1 MLKGNIKY
9 HYIFYIEMSL
19 LRTVFIAT
27 LLLLGIG
34 LKAQIVIS
42 GTVYDS
48 TKLYSITGVKVVST
62 GGSTTMTDSNGVYHI
77 SVSPKDS
84 ISFYYANRPTTKFPV
99 QVISNYNQFDISL
112 KVRAKERYK
121 VLKEVRVFSMTHRE
135 DSIQNR
141 QMYAK
146 IFNFNKPG
154 IKSEVGTSGVA
165 GFDLDQLINVFK
177 FRRNKQ
183 ILKFQKFME
192 YQEAE
197 RYIDFRFNSQLIRKM
212 TGLSGDSLINYKNIF
227 RPPYDYITS
236 SSITEFYSYI
246 LKSVTAFRNGEIK
259 KPDFSTN
266 Q

>member
-1 MLKGNIKY
+1 
-9 HYIFYIEMSL
+9 MSL
-19 LRTVFIAT
+19 LRFVFIII
-27 LLLLGIG
+27 LLLGGIA
-34 LKAQIVIS
+34 LKAQIVIT

-62 GGSTTMTDSNGVYHI
+62 GGNTTMTDSNGVYHI
-77 SVSPKDS
+77 NVSSKDS

-99 QVISNYNQFDISL
+99 QVIANYNQFDISL

-121 VLKEVRVFSMTHRE
+121 LLKEVRVFSMTHKE
-135 DSIQNR
+135 DSLQNR
-141 QMYAK
+141 QIYAK
-146 IFNFNKPG
+146 IFNFSKPG
-154 IKSEVGTSGVA
+154 LKSDMGTSGVA

-183 ILKFQKFME
+183 ILRFQKFME

-197 RYIDFRFNSQLIRKM
+197 RYVDFRFSSQLIKKM
-212 TGLSGDSLINYKNIF
+212 TGLAGDSLIRYKNIF
-227 RPPYDYITS
+227 RPPYEFITT

-246 LKSVTAFRNGEIK
+246 LKSVSAFRGGEIK
-259 KPDFSTN
+259 KPDFSPN

>member
-1 MLKGNIKY
+1 
-9 HYIFYIEMSL
+9 MSL
-19 LRTVFIAT
+19 LRFVFIVT
-27 LLLLGIG
+27 ILLCGIA

-62 GGSTTMTDSNGVYHI
+62 GGNTTMTDSNGVYHI
-77 SVSPKDS
+77 IVTPKDS

-112 KVRAKERYK
+112 RVRAKERYK
-121 VLKEVRVFSMTHRE
+121 MLREVRVFSMTHKE
-135 DSIQNR
+135 DSLQNR
-141 QMYAK
+141 QLFAK
-146 IFNFNKPG
+146 IFNFSKPG
-154 IKSEVGTSGVA
+154 LRSDMGTSGVA

-197 RYIDFRFNSQLIRKM
+197 RYVDFRFNSQLINKM
-212 TGLSGDSLINYKNIF
+212 TGLAGDSLISYKHIF
-227 RPPYDYITS
+227 RPPYEFITTS
-236 SSITEFYSYI
+236 SMTEFYSYI
-246 LKSVTAFRNGEIK
+246 IKSVSAFRGGEVR
-259 KPDFSTN
+259 KPNFSSN